1 MLDRLGRKINYL
13 RISITDRCN
22 LRCRYC
28 MPEEGV
34 ALKDHQEIL
43 SFEEIEKVVRVGAEL
58 GIKKIRLTG
67 GEPLIRRNLPDLVA
81 VISQIDTI
89 DDVAITTNG
98 VLFSALAARLKV
110 AGLTRVNLSLD
121 TLRKDRYHHIT
132 RGGDIEAVIKGLDTA
147 IKEGLHPVKV
157 NTVLI
162 RGFNDDEILDFSRLA
177 YNLPL
182 HIRFIEFMPVG
193 EVEYWN
199 NERIVKNAEVFNLIE
214 KHFSLKPGKISRGNG
229 PAKYF
234 ELEGGQG
241 SVGFI
246 SPMSNHFCGE
256 CNRLRLTADGK
267 LRACL
272 YDGQERDLKEALR
285 SERSEEEIKR
295 IFIETILSKPER
307 HAMGDKAWGAE
318 NRKMYQIGG

>member
-1 MLDRLGRKINYL
+1 
-13 RISITDRCN
+13 
-22 LRCRYC
+22 

-34 ALKDHQEIL
+34 SLKEHQEIM
-43 SFEEIEKVVRVGAEL
+43 SFEDIEKVVGVGAGL
-58 GIKKIRLTG
+58 GIRKIRLTG

-81 VISQIDTI
+81 SISRIDSI

-98 VLFSALAARLKV
+98 VLFAAVAARLKA
-110 AGLTRVNLSLD
+110 AGLNRVNISLD
-121 TLRKDRYHHIT
+121 TLRSDRYDHIT
-132 RGGDIEAVIKGLDTA
+132 RGGDIKAALVGVEKALEED
-147 IKEGLHPVKV
+147 LHPVKI

-162 RGFNDDEILDFSRLA
+162 KGFNEDEILDFCRMA
-177 YNLPL
+177 YEMPL

-193 EVEYWN
+193 EVKYWDHGL
-199 NERIVKNAEVFNLIE
+199 IVENAAILQMIA
-214 KHFSLKPGKISRGNG
+214 KHFSLKPGKVSRGNG

-256 CNRLRLTADGK
+256 CNRLRLTADGR

-272 YDGQERDLKEALR
+272 YDGQERNLRQALQ
-285 SERSEEEIKR
+285 SAHPEEEIRR
-295 IFIETILSKPER
+295 ILMETILSKPER
-307 HAMGDKAWGAE
+307 HALGDKAWGARD
-318 NRKMYQIGG
+318 RKMYQIGG

>member
-1 MLDRLGRKINYL
+1 MLDRLGRDINYM

-28 MPEEGV
+28 MPVEGV
-34 ALKDHQEIL
+34 SLKEHREIL
-43 SFEEIEKVVRVGAEL
+43 SFEEIETLVRVSTEL
-58 GIKKIRLTG
+58 GIRKIRLTG
-67 GEPLIRRNLPDLVA
+67 GEPLIRRNLPDLVHS
-81 VISQIDTI
+81 ISRLEAI
-89 DDVAITTNG
+89 DDLAITTNG
-98 VLFSALAARLKV
+98 ILFPALAAELKA
-110 AGLTRVNLSLD
+110 AGLNRVNLSLD
-121 TLRKDRYHHIT
+121 TLKNDRYQYIT
-132 RGGDIEAVIKGLDTA
+132 RGGDVSVVIKAMETA
-147 IKEGLHPVKV
+147 LAEGLHPVKV

-162 RGFNDDEILDFSRLA
+162 KGFNDDEILDFCRLA

-193 EVEYWN
+193 EVKYWN
-199 NERIVKNAEVFNLIE
+199 QDRIIKNSKVYETIGR
-214 KHFSLKPGKISRGNG
+214 HFSLKPGRISRGNG

-234 ELEGGQG
+234 EMEGGQG

-272 YDGQERDLKEALR
+272 YDGKERDLKEALR
-285 SERSEEEIKR
+285 GKEPEESLKQ
-295 IFIETILSKPER
+295 IFMETILAKPER
-307 HAMGDKAWGAE
+307 HAMGDKAWGAR

>member
-1 MLDRLGRKINYL
+1 MLDRLGRDINYM

-28 MPEEGV
+28 MPQEGV
-34 ALKDHQEIL
+34 SLKAHREIL
-43 SFEEIEKVVRVGAEL
+43 SFEEIETVVRVGSEL
-58 GIKKIRLTG
+58 GIRKIRLTG
-67 GEPLIRRNLPDLVA
+67 GEPLIRRNLPELIHG
-81 VISQIDTI
+81 ISRIDAI

-98 VLFSALAARLKV
+98 VLFSSLAARLKE
-110 AGLTRVNLSLD
+110 AGLNRVNLSID
-121 TLRKDRYHHIT
+121 TLQKDRYHYIT
-132 RGGDIEAVIKGLDTA
+132 RGGDVAVVIKALETA
-147 IKEGLHPVKV
+147 LAEGLEPVKV

-162 RGFNDDEILDFSRLA
+162 KGFNDDEILDFCRLA
-177 YNLPL
+177 YNLPV

-193 EVEYWN
+193 EIKYWN
-199 NERIVKNAEVFNLIE
+199 SDRIVANADVLDQIV
-214 KHFSLKPGKISRGNG
+214 KHFDLKPGRVSRGNG

-234 ELEGGQG
+234 TMEGGQG

-272 YDGQERDLKEALR
+272 YDGKEKDLKEALR
-285 SERSEEEIKR
+285 GNQPEEDIKR
-295 IFIETILSKPER
+295 IFEETILSKPER
-307 HAMGDKAWGAE
+307 HAMGDKAWGGRD
-318 NRKMYQIGG
+318 RKMYQIGG

>member
-1 MLDRLGRKINYL
+1 MLDRLGREINYL

-28 MPEEGV
+28 MPAEGIS
-34 ALKDHQEIL
+34 LKGHHDIL
-43 SFEEIEKVVRVGAEL
+43 SFEDIETLVRAGTGL
-58 GIKKIRLTG
+58 GIRKIRLTG
-67 GEPLIRRNLPDLVA
+67 GEPLIRRNIPDLVA
-81 VISQIDTI
+81 AISRIDPI

-98 VLFSALAARLKV
+98 VLFAPLAAQLKE
-110 AGLTRVNLSLD
+110 AGLNRVNISLD
-121 TLRKDRYHHIT
+121 TLKQDRYHYIT
-132 RGGDIEAVIKGLDTA
+132 RGGDIEPVVKGLEKA
-147 IKEGLHPVKV
+147 LEAGLHPVKV

-162 RGFNDDEILDFSRLA
+162 RGFNDDEILDFCRLA
-177 YNLPL
+177 YNLPI

-193 EVEYWN
+193 EVKYWN
-199 NERIVKNAEVFNLIE
+199 SDRIYKNFEVIELIG

-234 ELEGGQG
+234 AMEGGQG
-241 SVGFI
+241 SVGII

-272 YDGQERDLKEALR
+272 YDGKERDLREALR
-285 SERSEEEIKR
+285 SKQPEEEIR
-295 IFIETILSKPER
+295 QIFKETILSKPER
-307 HAMGDKAWGAE
+307 HAMGDKAWGAK